1 MSKSVTILSPK
12 CHKHVTICHR
22 DVTDWSTNLSRLTRC
37 HGDVTTCHSYHTR
50 GDLTR
55 HGRGVLFCVTA
66 QTINV
71 ITRRHVSRY
80 SFKLHK
86 PSIRSRV
93 CSQSSLLSVF
103 VVAGKTHNVDLSMS
117 CPVDEVSHVSQDCHR
132 DVMKLSRHVTDMSRH
147 VTEMSRLSHTFVTSC
162 NKLSQRPS
170 H

>member
-1 MSKSVTILSPK
+1 MCLRVSKSVTILSPK

-22 DVTDWSTNLSRLTRC
+22 DVTDWSQTCHEMSRRC
-37 HGDVTTCHSYHTR
+37 HELSQLSHSHTR

-66 QTINV
+66 QTINA

-86 PSIRSRV
+86 PSIRSRL
-93 CSQSSLLSVF
+93 CSKSSLLSVF

-117 CPVDEVSHVSQDCHR
+117 CRRGVTRVTRLSPRCHEIVTPCHR
-132 DVMKLSRHVTDMSRH
+132 YRSRRMSRRCH
-147 VTEMSRLSHTFVTSC
+147 GR
-162 NKLSQRPS
+162 
-170 H
+170 